1 MAKAKTGPEDKGL
14 SPADL
19 HAEAAANAAARRRE
33 RAAGEGAP
41 WGNPDAP
48 APEPGAVQG
57 APQAPTEGPRVW
69 PLLRLDL
76 AELEEPPPPRRW
88 LLRQST
94 GERADPLF
102 PRGKVGILSAAGGTG
117 KSMALCGLALAVA
130 TGRPWLQAGRGP
142 LATDGYGVAE
152 PGRVA
157 LLLAEEDRD
166 EVRRRLFYAA
176 RLMGLNEAERKA
188 AVARLWIGA
197 LAGVD
202 VELVRRDEND
212 NIVEADNAPQLR
224 ELLREELARDL
235 EARAA
240 DLAADLAEHAGPD
253 GWALVIVD
261 PLSRFGGVDTETDN
275 GAATRA
281 VQALERLTELPGGP
295 AVMVAHHE
303 RKGSAK
309 DASAG
314 QEAIRGS
321 SAIVDAARWV
331 ARLVPVEVSAGERW
345 ETAGKCDA
353 AVLFKLVKTNY
364 TRGIRRPRLLI
375 LDKEHHGAMRMAT
388 TAEAD
393 ELAEAEA
400 AAAEAAATKRAKRTK
415 AGANGA
421 EKGTPPRAP
430 ERSP

>member
-1 MAKAKTGPEDKGL
+1 MAKTGPEDL
-14 SPADL
+14 NRTPEDL
-19 HAEAAANAAARRRE
+19 EAEAAADADARRHLQ
-33 RAAGEGAP
+33 AAGEGAP

-57 APQAPTEGPRVW
+57 APQAPAEAPIPW

-76 AELEEPPPPRRW
+76 AELEDPPPPRRW

-176 RLMGLNEAERKA
+176 QLMGLNADERKA

-202 VELVRRDEND
+202 VELVRRDEDRNV
-212 NIVEADNAPQLR
+212 VEADNAPQLR
-224 ELLREELARDL
+224 ERLREELARDL

-281 VQALERLTELPGGP
+281 VQALEKLTGLPGGP
-295 AVMVAHHE
+295 SVMVAHHE

-331 ARLVPVEVSAGERW
+331 ARLVPVEVPAGARW
-345 ETAGKCDA
+345 ETAGKGDA

-388 TAEAD
+388 DAE
-393 ELAEAEA
+393 EAELEEAENA
-400 AAAEAAATKRAKRTK
+400 AAANSGERGARPRAHMSPPTR
-415 AGANGA
+415 
-421 EKGTPPRAP
+421 PPRP
-430 ERSP
+430 RV